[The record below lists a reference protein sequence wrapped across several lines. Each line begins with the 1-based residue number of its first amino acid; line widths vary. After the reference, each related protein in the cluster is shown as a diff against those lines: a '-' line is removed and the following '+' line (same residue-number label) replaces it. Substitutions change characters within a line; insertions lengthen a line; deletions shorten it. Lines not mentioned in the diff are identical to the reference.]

1 MELMGSNLTSTE
13 LMGRRSGQRGKPAP
27 GMREASVATPAGTQ
41 APDRAPAGT
50 PVSRP
55 DQPPTGTQAVDRA
68 ARLVTEVVHAP
79 DSVTFTE
86 LAAATGLAKSTTSRL
101 LVALERGG
109 LVRRDD
115 DGRFRP
121 GDVFVRYAWRGGA
134 EAGLVEVARP
144 FLARLGAETGET
156 VNLGVARDGLV
167 EQIAQVDSKYL
178 IGGTNWVG
186 RPVPLHCAALGK
198 VLLAYGA
205 APLPPGRLEART
217 SRTLTSRAALEE
229 NLRQVRRC
237 GYAVTDEELEPGLV
251 AVAAPVFR
259 DGAVVVGALSV
270 SAPASRLTPA
280 RIPAVAA
287 QCAAQALALS
297 EALGHRPLP
306 EPENEHDPAPGPR
319 AART

>member
-1 MELMGSNLTSTE
+1 MELMGPKLASME
-13 LMGRRSGQRGKPAP
+13 LMGRRSGQRGKRPP
-27 GMREASVATPAGTQ
+27 GIREASVATPAGTQ
-41 APDRAPAGT
+41 VPGRAAVSTRAPGRAAAS
-50 PVSRP
+50 PAAPERA
-55 DQPPTGTQAVDRA
+55 PTGTQAVDRA

-101 LVALERGG
+101 LDALERGG

-156 VNLGVARDGLV
+156 VNLGVVRDGLV

-186 RPVPLHCAALGK
+186 RPVPLHSAALGK

-259 DGAVVVGALSV
+259 DGAVVVAALSV
-270 SAPASRLTPA
+270 SAPAEAGSPRRGSRRWP
-280 RIPAVAA
+280 RSA
-287 QCAAQALALS
+287 Q
-297 EALGHRPLP
+297 
-306 EPENEHDPAPGPR
+306 PR
-319 AART
+319 RSACPRSSATART

>member
-1 MELMGSNLTSTE
+1 M
-13 LMGRRSGQRGKPAP
+13 
-27 GMREASVATPAGTQ
+27 AT
-41 APDRAPAGT
+41 
-50 PVSRP
+50 
-55 DQPPTGTQAVDRA
+55 PTGTQAVDRA
-68 ARLVTEVVHAP
+68 VRLVTEVVHAP

-134 EAGLVEVARP
+134 EAGLIEVARP
-144 FLARLGAETGET
+144 FLDRLGAQTGET

-167 EQIAQVDSKYL
+167 EQVAQVDSKYL

-205 APLPPGRLEART
+205 AQLPPGRLEART
-217 SRTLTSRAALEE
+217 VADPDQPRRAGGE
-229 NLRQVRRC
+229 
-237 GYAVTDEELEPGLV
+237 
-251 AVAAPVFR
+251 
-259 DGAVVVGALSV
+259 
-270 SAPASRLTPA
+270 
-280 RIPAVAA
+280 
-287 QCAAQALALS
+287 
-297 EALGHRPLP
+297 
-306 EPENEHDPAPGPR
+306 PAPGPP
-319 AART
+319 AAATRSPTRSSSRGWSRWPPRSTGTVRWWWAPCRCPRRPAVSGPRGSPAWRRSA